1 MKKLIVNALLIT
13 SLVGVVTLGNH
24 DRVPDSHDRVPDSS
38 PSKTEIHI

>member
-1 MKKLIVNALLIT
+1 MKKFIVNALLIT

-38 PSKTEIHI
+38 PSKTEIRI